1 MENQANATNVAQIER
16 GAKRTE
22 TSIIRNVTF
31 NPNFGKDGSYILHG
45 TPTKSNPKGI
55 WAISKKVFENLAASA
70 MVPTI
75 VYAEQIKGA
84 KYTVNSEFVKVG
96 DAWKRGTGVYS
107 KDHFTTISTDLER
120 SKASVE
126 ADRNIMLNAYY
137 SAQFAGT
144 LQNVQSS
151 VAAPKAESVPV
162 SHEGNESAEEI
173 QA

>member
-1 MENQANATNVAQIER
+1 METNQTVSIER

-22 TSIIRNVTF
+22 SSVIRNVTF
-31 NPNFGKDGSYILHG
+31 NPNFGADGSYILHG

-84 KYTVNSEFVKVG
+84 KYTVNSEFVKAG
-96 DAWKRGTGVYS
+96 DPWKRGTGVYS

-126 ADRNIMLNAYY
+126 ADKTIMLNAYY

-144 LQNVQSS
+144 FNTVQSN
-151 VAAPKAESVPV
+151 VATPKAEIAPV
-162 SHEGNESAEEI
+162 VEGNDPEVEA
-173 QA
+173 